1 MTQSGHWPFGDK
13 PPARCYCRLTGLRRI
28 PDSPGRRL
36 MKVAPIALGLLVTA
50 SLPSPAFARGGLHLL
65 DPAWNPQHING
76 MPAEVRNALTH
87 MCGDSQAEHQ
97 FASYSQNLRFLVLH
111 FERFRCGNRRALCTQ
126 SGCLHQV
133 YVSTGGHY
141 RLLSSYHA
149 SDDQSVAPPRPTAVG
164 GRETA
169 GVRLWWA
176 LRGESIAPACISN
189 LIWQGCFGT
198 KRTCLSRRL
207 MSASL
212 IGRLGSSAFRLSTNS
227 SVDVAHGLSLLFG
240 LGTKGP
246 SIMGFEDEVE
256 QSFGRP
262 CRQCDGRF
270 KRTYELTSSIVPRG
284 TSFHRGV
291 ELDFLLLHWIL
302 HSSQATATSLVHRNS
317 V

>member
-1 MTQSGHWPFGDK
+1 
-13 PPARCYCRLTGLRRI
+13 
-28 PDSPGRRL
+28 
-36 MKVAPIALGLLVTA
+36 
-50 SLPSPAFARGGLHLL
+50 
-65 DPAWNPQHING
+65 
-76 MPAEVRNALTH
+76 
-87 MCGDSQAEHQ
+87 
-97 FASYSQNLRFLVLH
+97 
-111 FERFRCGNRRALCTQ
+111 
-126 SGCLHQV
+126 
-133 YVSTGGHY
+133 
-141 RLLSSYHA
+141 
-149 SDDQSVAPPRPTAVG
+149 
-164 GRETA
+164 
-169 GVRLWWA
+169 
-176 LRGESIAPACISN
+176 
-189 LIWQGCFGT
+189 
-198 KRTCLSRRL
+198 

-227 SVDVAHGLSLLFG
+227 SVDVAHGLALLFG

-317 V
+317 VPSSHTRCMITANRRASATIAFFIPRCLATFIAQALSQDHFAERTSMLWAASYSIIRIISSPHRDIAPVRSFSPD